1 MTRDQAIAKIDAA
14 LDGQLERPGNSLAQ
28 SCVTERVDPIEGA
41 AVLSEAVAM
50 QVKVRERLIA
60 LLDNPSW
67 LDNGVDPFADL
78 R

>member
-1 MTRDQAIAKIDAA
+1 
-14 LDGQLERPGNSLAQ
+14 
-28 SCVTERVDPIEGA
+28 VDPIEGA